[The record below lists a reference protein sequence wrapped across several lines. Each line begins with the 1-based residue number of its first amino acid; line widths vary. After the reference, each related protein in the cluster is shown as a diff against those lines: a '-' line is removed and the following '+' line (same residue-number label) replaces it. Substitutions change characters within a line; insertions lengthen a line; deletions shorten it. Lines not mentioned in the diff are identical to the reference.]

1 MPVDPLTLTLDLSRA
16 DRADRPFEFVFAS
29 QTYRMHSAGGGVSEA
44 TLAWDQALLA
54 DLAAMRQPGRDP
66 DVVQRFGDRLR
77 GFLAPTRWPVLEAQ
91 LCEAVQQQRRVVV
104 TIRAAAAELYA
115 LPWELM
121 TIAATGQHIGE
132 LPEVLVRYEWP
143 DTETVPRGPSGR
155 GPSGR
160 GRWLLAW
167 SGHVPAADH
176 EAAIQGAR
184 AAATAGFD
192 PARDVLPDASVG
204 RLSRA
209 LDAAAQHGPP
219 IEVLHLLCHGTVT
232 GSAFG
237 FALDDDE
244 APGRVLA
251 VDAAQLRRILAPHAA
266 MLRLVVL
273 SACDG
278 GNVGALGNHAGSVA
292 QDLHRAG
299 IAAVVA
305 SRYPLS
311 TSGSGRLA
319 RALYAALGRHAT
331 IEDAFLAARRSLAE
345 DAQQLDWA
353 SLQLYAR
360 LADGSQTQLAG
371 APAAD
376 LEAPEVRTQLAQL
389 RAVFRTAREQ
399 IALLGGYKAFHDALQ
414 ELEVP
419 FNAIDRER
427 KRLAASEDASA
438 EASAEAWIELR
449 DPLEELQ
456 QRIERTLAALAA
468 DELRDEFDMSRRRLG
483 DAAAALTA
491 ALAGERARLEAA
503 MHHVRRVIGLDLS
516 SANNRL
522 LATARELGLG
532 EVVAALTAVLDN
544 LTPSGDH
551 AAGDQAAITE
561 LARLVASLGALHTT
575 LDALVHEHDQ
585 WQEIDN
591 NLRVLVGGG
600 PPAAL
605 VEDLELSWPVVR
617 TSIAE
622 IVRVAGG
629 ADWTR
634 AVDAAATALAGELA
648 RKADAGKCVAGLRSL
663 WRRCNQRFVDVD
675 KQLLGTCEELRGVGD
690 TLDSVLNVVE
700 G

>member
-1 MPVDPLTLTLDLSRA
+1 MGADPLTLTLDLSRA

-54 DLAAMRQPGRDP
+54 DLAAMRQPRRDP

-143 DTETVPRGPSGR
+143 DTETVPRGVSAG
-155 GPSGR
+155 GPGGG

-176 EAAIQGAR
+176 QAAIQQAR
-184 AAATAGFD
+184 AAATGGFD

-209 LDAAAQHGPP
+209 LEAAAQHGPP

-251 VDAAQLRRILAPHAA
+251 ADAAQLRRILAPHAA

-278 GNVGALGNHAGSVA
+278 GNVGALGNHVGSVA

-376 LEAPEVRTQLAQL
+376 LEAPEVRTQLAQF

-427 KRLAASEDASA
+427 KRLAASED
-438 EASAEAWIELR
+438 ASAEAWIELR

-532 EVVAALTAVLDN
+532 EVVAALRAVLGE
-544 LTPSGDH
+544 LSRSGDH
-551 AAGDQAAITE
+551 AARAQAAIDE
-561 LARLVASLGALHTT
+561 LARLVASLGELHTR

-591 NLRVLVGGG
+591 NLRVLVGG
-600 PPAAL
+600 PAAVL
-605 VEDLELSWPVVR
+605 VEELALSWPLVR

-622 IVRVAGG
+622 VVQAAAGV
-629 ADWTR
+629 DWTR
-634 AVDAAATALAGELA
+634 AVEAAAAALAGELA
-648 RKADAGKCVAGLRSL
+648 SKAEAGKCMASLRSL

-675 KQLLGTCEELRGVGD
+675 KRLLGTCEDLRSVGD
-690 TLDSVLNVVE
+690 TLDSQLKVIE